1 MAEGKKNIAP
11 VKLEL
16 LIIIV
21 ENGKGAFYGDLVQ
34 SLGCN
39 FQFACHAKGT
49 ADSAMLRRLGLADYD
64 QTAVFCVV
72 QADKLDEITEALESR
87 FRTIRGGK
95 GIAFA
100 VPFSSLIGKT
110 VYGFLAGDE
119 RVTEGQNG

>member
-1 MAEGKKNIAP
+1 MAEESKNVAP

-21 ENGKGAFYGDLVQ
+21 ENGKGTFYGDLVQ
-34 SLGCN
+34 SLGCY
-39 FQFACHAKGT
+39 FQFACHVQGT
-49 ADSAMLRRLGLADYD
+49 ADSAMLRRLGLSDYE

-72 QADKLDEITEALESR
+72 QEDKLDEITEALESR

-119 RVTEGQNG
+119 RITEGQNE